1 METED
6 LTFLCPNCYHYMERV
21 LMPNSTESADLLG
34 IDPDDFD
41 ANGGEPVAQLTCLI
55 LGMDLAFD
63 VLECN
68 KFTKKLPELIPR
80 QFIY

>member
-1 METED
+1 MERED
-6 LTFLCPNCYHYMERV
+6 IAFLCPDCYHYMERI
-21 LMPNSTESADLLG
+21 LMPDSPESAEMLG
-34 IDPDDFD
+34 LDPDDFEE
-41 ANGGEPVAQLTCLI
+41 NGGEPVAQLTCLI
-55 LGMDLAFD
+55 LGMDLGYD